1 VTSSQPVVT
10 PTALNFTPDNKH
22 CYAMSGNA
30 LTAASLAF
38 DTLLEFTTQSEYI
51 MGNLVSYGATD
62 IANPSQGAH
71 SLTQILFNDIS
82 LGLIKLESG
91 KEGMQAYASIPLLI
105 PPFTKVTISLAAES
119 ANWYSSVTFSGEAI
133 GMTETGFQ

>member
-1 VTSSQPVVT
+1 
-10 PTALNFTPDNKH
+10 
-22 CYAMSGNA
+22 MSGNV
-30 LTAASLAF
+30 LTIASLAF
-38 DTLLEFTTQSEYI
+38 TTLLEFTTQSEYI
-51 MGNLVSYGATD
+51 KGNLVSYGATD

-71 SLTQILFNDIS
+71 SLTQILFNDVS

-119 ANWYSSVTFSGEAI
+119 ANWYSSVTFSGQAI
-133 GMTETGFQ
+133 GMTDTGYQ